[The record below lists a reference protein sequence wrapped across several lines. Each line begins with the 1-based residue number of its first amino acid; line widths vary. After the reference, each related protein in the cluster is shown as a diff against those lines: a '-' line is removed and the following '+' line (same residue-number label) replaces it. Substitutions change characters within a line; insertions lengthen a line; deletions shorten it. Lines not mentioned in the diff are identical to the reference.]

1 MEQKR
6 LTLTVEEA
14 ADLLGI
20 GRSLAYRL
28 AGSGQLPTVR
38 LGRRIVVPTEALSHW
53 LERTGFPATVS

>member
-28 AGSGQLPTVR
+28 AASGELPTVR
-38 LGRRIVVPTEALSHW
+38 LGRRIVVPADALNHW
-53 LERTGFPATVS
+53 LAEVGAPASAH